1 MLIYRRPDVQLFA
14 FGPDQR
20 SHKQAVG
27 VALRV
32 RGRSRWRHLS
42 AHIYWPRCD
51 LRRSRGTMSFEA
63 ATWLTGP
70 GTTSE
75 RLTFKTF
82 VRIKL
87 GLGGR
92 RA

>member
-1 MLIYRRPDVQLFA
+1 MLIYRRQDVQLFG

-20 SHKQAVG
+20 SRQQALG

-32 RGRSRWRHLS
+32 RGRGRWRHLS
-42 AHIYWPRCD
+42 VHVYWPRRD
-51 LRRSRGTMSFEA
+51 LHRSRGTVSFEA

-70 GTTSE
+70 GTTGE

-82 VRIKL
+82 IRIKL

-92 RA
+92 R

>member
-1 MLIYRRPDVQLFA
+1 
-14 FGPDQR
+14 
-20 SHKQAVG
+20 
-27 VALRV
+27 
-32 RGRSRWRHLS
+32 
-42 AHIYWPRCD
+42 
-51 LRRSRGTMSFEA
+51 MSFEA